1 MQNKTRNIQ
10 FSIDYLNDTNTKNKK
25 VLDLPEPKLQTKLN
39 FLLIILVV
47 DCLLLLTTTYQD
59 LLMKRFIL

>member
-25 VLDLPEPKLQTKLN
+25 GLDLPEPKLQTKLN

-47 DCLLLLTTTYQD
+47 DCSLLLPTTYQD
-59 LLMKRFIL
+59 LLMKRFNL

>member
-25 VLDLPEPKLQTKLN
+25 GLDLPEPKLQTILN

-47 DCLLLLTTTYQD
+47 DCSLLLPTTYQD
-59 LLMKRFIL
+59 LLMKRFNL